1 MADATIDRINPTD
14 VGTITHL
21 YNSIFRPERD
31 AAWIERRL
39 EGRHHLMVAVASNEN
54 DAVGFYVGYEVKPN
68 THQGWLLGVVP
79 DMRRTG
85 IGSQLLEAAAEWAR
99 TEGYHYFRF
108 ESPSRSHP
116 IIHLAL
122 ENGFDIT
129 GTRWDPDMLTMLVTL
144 EKPISDQ

>member
-31 AAWIERRL
+31 EAWIARRL
-39 EGRHHLMVAVASNEN
+39 DGRNKLMVAVASIEN
-54 DAVGFYVGYEVKPN
+54 DAVGFYAGFEAKPN
-68 THQGWLLGVVP
+68 THQGWLLGIVP
-79 DMRRTG
+79 DMRRHG
-85 IGSQLLEAAAEWAR
+85 VGSQLLESAAEWAR
-99 TEGYHYFRF
+99 TEGYQFMRF

-116 IIHLAL
+116 IIHLSM
-122 ENGFDIT
+122 EHGFDIT

-144 EKPISDQ
+144 EKAISEQ